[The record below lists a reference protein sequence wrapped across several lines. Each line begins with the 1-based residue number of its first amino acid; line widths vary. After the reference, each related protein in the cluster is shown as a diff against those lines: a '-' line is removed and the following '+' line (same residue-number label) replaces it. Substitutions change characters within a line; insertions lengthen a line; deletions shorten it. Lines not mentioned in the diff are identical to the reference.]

1 MAQIGRR
8 QEYIRASNIKVI
20 MRTIR
25 NGGKTFAELEEITG
39 LSNAAVFKI
48 VSAMTESGMVLRT
61 QLPST
66 TAGRRAEIITPN
78 PAYGYFAV
86 ILAHSD
92 VLTVTVNDYIGESIY
107 KKEYETGYVVKRDVI
122 DSVINDLKKF
132 REKLNHVVFVFA
144 GKYNSK
150 KDEFV
155 FAEKFREFHG
165 ERFAAY
171 LESRLGIPVVMQN
184 DMPAAMQ
191 SVLEKT
197 STPDDFIFLY
207 IDEGVG
213 GGFVFNRKVFSGE
226 HGMAGEFGFFGMN
239 PIDATD
245 FFPDAKSKIFST
257 ELSMKVIS
265 DRYIKATGERE
276 LNYADAKERFI
287 ADCLR
292 GNELA
297 IKILDE
303 SVAVMGRILWSLT
316 ELLDV
321 SNIIFDGEI
330 VRISGPVKAK
340 LDEMFLKSP
349 TYSKIDVNFIT
360 DANAIYNGAVA
371 TGIKTFEN
379 YV

>member
-132 REKLNHVVFVFA
+132 RKKLNHVVFVFA

-155 FAEKFREFHG
+155 FAEKFREFYG

-245 FFPDAKSKIFST
+245 FFPDAKSQIFST

-360 DANAIYNGAVA
+360 DANA
-371 TGIKTFEN
+371 
-379 YV
+379 

>member
-8 QEYIRASNIKVI
+8 QEYIRASNIKAV

-66 TAGRRAEIITPN
+66 TAGRRAEMITPN

-86 ILAHSD
+86 VLAHSD
-92 VLTVTVNDYIGESIY
+92 VLTVTVNDYVGERIY

-122 DSVINDLKKF
+122 DSAINDLKKF
-132 REKLNHVVFVFA
+132 RKKLNHVVFVFA

-155 FAEKFREFHG
+155 FAEKFREFYG

-171 LESRLGIPVVMQN
+171 LESRLSVPVVMQN

-191 SVLEKT
+191 SALEKT

-245 FFPDAKSKIFST
+245 FFPDEKSKIFST
-257 ELSMKVIS
+257 ELSLKAIS
-265 DRYIKATGERE
+265 DRYIKAAGEKE
-276 LNYADAKERFI
+276 LNYPDVKERFI
-287 ADCLR
+287 ADCLS
-292 GNELA
+292 GKELA
-297 IKILDE
+297 IKTLDE
-303 SVAVMGRILWSLT
+303 SVAVLGRVLWSLT

-330 VRISGPVKAK
+330 VRLGALIKAK

-349 TYSKIDVNFIT
+349 TYSKIDVGFIT

>member
-1 MAQIGRR
+1 
-8 QEYIRASNIKVI
+8 

-132 REKLNHVVFVFA
+132 RKKLNHVVFVFA

-155 FAEKFREFHG
+155 FAEKFREFYG

>member
-1 MAQIGRR
+1 M
-8 QEYIRASNIKVI
+8 
-20 MRTIR
+20 
-25 NGGKTFAELEEITG
+25 
-39 LSNAAVFKI
+39 
-48 VSAMTESGMVLRT
+48 
-61 QLPST
+61 
-66 TAGRRAEIITPN
+66 
-78 PAYGYFAV
+78 
-86 ILAHSD
+86 AHSD
-92 VLTVTVNDYIGESIY
+92 VLTVTVNDYVGERIY

-122 DSVINDLKKF
+122 DSAINDLKKF
-132 REKLNHVVFVFA
+132 RKKLNHVVFVFA

-155 FAEKFREFHG
+155 FAEKFREFYG

-171 LESRLGIPVVMQN
+171 LESRLSVPVVMQN

-191 SVLEKT
+191 SALEKT

-245 FFPDAKSKIFST
+245 FFPDEKSKIFST
-257 ELSMKVIS
+257 ELSLKAIS
-265 DRYIKATGERE
+265 DRYIKVAGEKE
-276 LNYADAKERFI
+276 LNYPDAKERFI
-287 ADCLR
+287 ADCLS
-292 GNELA
+292 GKELA
-297 IKILDE
+297 IKTLDE
-303 SVAVMGRILWSLT
+303 SVAVLGRVLWSLT

-330 VRISGPVKAK
+330 VRLGTLIKAK

-349 TYSKIDVNFIT
+349 TYSKIDVGFIT

>member
-1 MAQIGRR
+1 MRKFDT
-8 QEYIRASNIKVI
+8 KVQHL
-20 MRTIR
+20 
-25 NGGKTFAELEEITG
+25 KY
-39 LSNAAVFKI
+39 K
-48 VSAMTESGMVLRT
+48 VLREVAKQAWADT
-61 QLPST
+61 LQDNLLDIPKIIVPGKIPT
-66 TAGRRAEIITPN
+66 MRCCVYKERA
-78 PAYGYFAV
+78 
-86 ILAHSD
+86 ILAERVKLAMGGNKQNPNVIEVLDIACDECPMGGYEVTNACRGCLAHRCED
-92 VLTVTVNDYIGESIY
+92 VC
-107 KKEYETGYVVKRDVI
+107 
-122 DSVINDLKKF
+122 KF
-132 REKLNHVVFVFA
+132 GAITFDENHVVFVFA

-155 FAEKFREFHG
+155 FAEKFREFYG

-171 LESRLGIPVVMQN
+171 LESRLSVPVVMQN

-191 SVLEKT
+191 SALEKT

-245 FFPDAKSKIFST
+245 FFPDEKSKIFST
-257 ELSMKVIS
+257 ELSLKAIS
-265 DRYIKATGERE
+265 DRYIKAAGEKE
-276 LNYADAKERFI
+276 LNYPDAKERFI
-287 ADCLR
+287 ADCLS
-292 GNELA
+292 GKELA
-297 IKILDE
+297 IKTLDE
-303 SVAVMGRILWSLT
+303 SVAVLGRVLWSLT

-330 VRISGPVKAK
+330 VRLGALIKAR

-349 TYSKIDVNFIT
+349 TYSKIDVGFIT

>member
-8 QEYIRASNIKVI
+8 QEYIRASNIKAV

-66 TAGRRAEIITPN
+66 TAGRRAEMITPN

-86 ILAHSD
+86 VLAHSD
-92 VLTVTVNDYIGESIY
+92 VLTVTVNDYVGDRIY

-122 DSVINDLKKF
+122 DSAINDLKKF
-132 REKLNHVVFVFA
+132 RKKLNHVVFVFA

-155 FAEKFREFHG
+155 FAEKFREFYG

-171 LESRLGIPVVMQN
+171 LESRLSVPVVMQN

-191 SVLEKT
+191 SALEKT

-245 FFPDAKSKIFST
+245 FFPDEKSKIFST
-257 ELSMKVIS
+257 ELSLKAIS
-265 DRYIKATGERE
+265 DRYIKAAGEKE
-276 LNYADAKERFI
+276 LNYPDAKEQFI
-287 ADCLR
+287 ADCLS
-292 GNELA
+292 GKELA
-297 IKILDE
+297 IKTLDE
-303 SVAVMGRILWSLT
+303 SVAVLGRVLWSLT

-330 VRISGPVKAK
+330 VRLGALIKAK

-349 TYSKIDVNFIT
+349 TYSKIDVGFIT

>member
-8 QEYIRASNIKVI
+8 QEYIRASNIKAV

-66 TAGRRAEIITPN
+66 TAGRRAEMITPN

-86 ILAHSD
+86 VLAHSD
-92 VLTVTVNDYIGESIY
+92 VLTVTVNDYVGERIY

-122 DSVINDLKKF
+122 DSAINDLKKF
-132 REKLNHVVFVFA
+132 RKKLNHVVFVFA

-155 FAEKFREFHG
+155 FAEKFREFYG

-171 LESRLGIPVVMQN
+171 LESRLSVPVVMQN

-191 SVLEKT
+191 SALEKT

-245 FFPDAKSKIFST
+245 FFPDEKSKIFST
-257 ELSMKVIS
+257 ELSLKAIS
-265 DRYIKATGERE
+265 DRYIKAAGEKE
-276 LNYADAKERFI
+276 LNYPDAKKRFI
-287 ADCLR
+287 ADCLS
-292 GNELA
+292 GKELA
-297 IKILDE
+297 IKTLDE
-303 SVAVMGRILWSLT
+303 SVAVLGRVLWSLT

-330 VRISGPVKAK
+330 VRLGALIKAK

-349 TYSKIDVNFIT
+349 TYSKIDVGFIT

>member
-8 QEYIRASNIKVI
+8 QEYIRASNIKAV

-66 TAGRRAEIITPN
+66 TAGRRAEMITPN

-86 ILAHSD
+86 VLAHSD
-92 VLTVTVNDYIGESIY
+92 VLTVTVNDYVGERIY

-122 DSVINDLKKF
+122 DFAINDLKKF
-132 REKLNHVVFVFA
+132 RKKLNHVVFVFA

-155 FAEKFREFHG
+155 FAEKFREFYG

-171 LESRLGIPVVMQN
+171 LESRLSVPVVMQN

-191 SVLEKT
+191 SALEKT

-245 FFPDAKSKIFST
+245 FFPDEKSKIFST
-257 ELSMKVIS
+257 ELSLKAIS
-265 DRYIKATGERE
+265 DRYIKAAGEKE
-276 LNYADAKERFI
+276 LNYPDAKERFI
-287 ADCLR
+287 ADCLS
-292 GNELA
+292 GKELA
-297 IKILDE
+297 IKTLDE
-303 SVAVMGRILWSLT
+303 SVAVLGRVLWSLT

-330 VRISGPVKAK
+330 VRLGALIKAK

-349 TYSKIDVNFIT
+349 TYSKIDVGFIT

>member
-8 QEYIRASNIKVI
+8 QEYIRASNIKAV

-66 TAGRRAEIITPN
+66 TAGRRAEMITPN

-86 ILAHSD
+86 VLAHSD
-92 VLTVTVNDYIGESIY
+92 VLTVTVNDYVGERIY

-122 DSVINDLKKF
+122 DSAINDLKKF
-132 REKLNHVVFVFA
+132 RKKLNHVVFVFA

-155 FAEKFREFHG
+155 FAEKFREFYG

-171 LESRLGIPVVMQN
+171 LESRLSVPVVMQN

-191 SVLEKT
+191 SALEKT

-245 FFPDAKSKIFST
+245 FFPDEKSKIFST
-257 ELSMKVIS
+257 ELSLKAIS
-265 DRYIKATGERE
+265 DRYIKAAGEKE
-276 LNYADAKERFI
+276 LNYPDAKERFI
-287 ADCLR
+287 VDCLS
-292 GNELA
+292 GKELA
-297 IKILDE
+297 IKTLDE
-303 SVAVMGRILWSLT
+303 SVAVLGRVLWSLT

-330 VRISGPVKAK
+330 VRLGALIKAK

-349 TYSKIDVNFIT
+349 TYSKIDVGFIT

>member
-8 QEYIRASNIKVI
+8 QEYIRASNIKAV

-66 TAGRRAEIITPN
+66 TAGRRAEMITPN

-86 ILAHSD
+86 VLAHSD
-92 VLTVTVNDYIGESIY
+92 VLTVTVNDYVGERIY

-122 DSVINDLKKF
+122 DSAINDLKKF
-132 REKLNHVVFVFA
+132 RKKLNHVVFVFA

-155 FAEKFREFHG
+155 FAEKFREFYG

-171 LESRLGIPVVMQN
+171 LESRLSVPVVMQN

-191 SVLEKT
+191 SALEKT
-197 STPDDFIFLY
+197 YTPDDFIFLY
-207 IDEGVG
+207 IDGGVG

-226 HGMAGEFGFFGMN
+226 HGMAGEFGFFGRN

-245 FFPDAKSKIFST
+245 FFPNDKSKIFST
-257 ELSMKVIS
+257 VLSLKSITEKYCEVI
-265 DRYIKATGERE
+265 G
-276 LNYADAKERFI
+276 KEYSFYPTEKEEFI
-287 ADCLR
+287 AKCLK
-292 GNELA
+292 GDKSAVDVLGS
-297 IKILDE
+297 
-303 SVAVMGRILWSLT
+303 SVAILGR
-316 ELLDV
+316 LL
-321 SNIIFDGEI
+321 
-330 VRISGPVKAK
+330 
-340 LDEMFLKSP
+340 
-349 TYSKIDVNFIT
+349 
-360 DANAIYNGAVA
+360 
-371 TGIKTFEN
+371 
-379 YV
+379 

>member
-8 QEYIRASNIKVI
+8 QEYIRASNIKAV

-66 TAGRRAEIITPN
+66 TAGRRAEMITPN

-86 ILAHSD
+86 VLAHSD
-92 VLTVTVNDYIGESIY
+92 VLTVTVNDYVGERIY

-122 DSVINDLKKF
+122 DSAINDLKKF
-132 REKLNHVVFVFA
+132 RKKLNHVVFVFA

-155 FAEKFREFHG
+155 FAEKFREFYG

-171 LESRLGIPVVMQN
+171 LESRLSVPVVMQN

-191 SVLEKT
+191 SALEKT

-245 FFPDAKSKIFST
+245 FFPDEKSKIFST
-257 ELSMKVIS
+257 ELSLKAIS
-265 DRYIKATGERE
+265 DRYIKAAGEKA
-276 LNYADAKERFI
+276 LNYPDAKERFI
-287 ADCLR
+287 ADCLS
-292 GNELA
+292 GKELA
-297 IKILDE
+297 IKTLDE
-303 SVAVMGRILWSLT
+303 SVAVLGRVLWSLT

-330 VRISGPVKAK
+330 VRLGALIKAK

-349 TYSKIDVNFIT
+349 TYSKIDVGFIT